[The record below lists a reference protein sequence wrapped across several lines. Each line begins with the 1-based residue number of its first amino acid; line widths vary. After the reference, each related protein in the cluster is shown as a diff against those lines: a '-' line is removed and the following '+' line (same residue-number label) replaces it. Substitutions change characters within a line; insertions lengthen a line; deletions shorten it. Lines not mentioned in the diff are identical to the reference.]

1 MSNASKVGIGGVLN
15 QEGWPIAYFSEKLN
29 GSRQNY
35 SNYDVEFYAIVQAL
49 KFWRHYLIQREFI
62 LHSDHEALK
71 FLNSQQK
78 LNHRHAKW
86 VAYLQKYTFTLRY
99 KAGSQNRVADAL
111 CRRVYLLQTMTNS
124 VVGLEAIK
132 EQYMKDS
139 FFQEVLEKYDAK
151 DSGVLA
157 ELVFNDGYLLKGVRL
172 CIPEGSLKELLIGEL
187 HGGGL
192 GGHFG
197 RNKTLNLVSERYFWP
212 TL

>member
-1 MSNASKVGIGGVLN
+1 
-15 QEGWPIAYFSEKLN
+15 
-29 GSRQNY
+29 
-35 SNYDVEFYAIVQAL
+35 
-49 KFWRHYLIQREFI
+49 
-62 LHSDHEALK
+62 
-71 FLNSQQK
+71 
-78 LNHRHAKW
+78 
-86 VAYLQKYTFTLRY
+86 
-99 KAGSQNRVADAL
+99 
-111 CRRVYLLQTMTNS
+111 MTNS

-157 ELVFNDGYLLKGVRL
+157 ELVFNDGYLFKGVRL

-197 RNKTLNLVSERYFWP
+197 RNKTLNLVSER
-212 TL
+212 

>member
-1 MSNASKVGIGGVLN
+1 MTQAPVL
-15 QEGWPIAYFSEKLN
+15 
-29 GSRQNY
+29 
-35 SNYDVEFYAIVQAL
+35 AL
-49 KFWRHYLIQREFI
+49 LDLDKREFI

-157 ELVFNDGYLLKGVRL
+157 ELVFNDGYLFKGVRL

-197 RNKTLNLVSERYFWP
+197 RNKTLNLVSER
-212 TL
+212 